1 MRVVCRLMPPFRCF
15 SVLGLL
21 LLVASMGCDGLP
33 GGPSPSELTGVWG
46 GDHISLTISQTG
58 SHLEFDCAHGELP
71 GAMRVDASG
80 AFAIAGA
87 ASPDP
92 CAVAH

>member
-1 MRVVCRLMPPFRCF
+1 M
-15 SVLGLL
+15 LGLL